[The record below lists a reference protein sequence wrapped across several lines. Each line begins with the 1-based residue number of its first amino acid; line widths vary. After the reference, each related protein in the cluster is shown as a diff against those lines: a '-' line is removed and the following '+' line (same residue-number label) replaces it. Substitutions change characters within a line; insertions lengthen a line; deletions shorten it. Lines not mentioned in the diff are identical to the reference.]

1 MTDEPHAFEEINRL
15 NEQLSAYIDGE
26 LSSDER
32 EILEKRLD
40 ADEPLRRHLEG
51 LKNNWSL
58 LEQLPRENAPSRF
71 TASTVGMVAIR
82 AEAYQTPDDHAAGWH
97 IRFFPR
103 WLLIL
108 CAASLAGS
116 FGYNATKTITNNVP
130 VNGLLETRNVFLL
143 QNLNFLEHFPEYY
156 QLGENIEFLKN
167 IYKLKYFSS
176 RTQVAADPSIV
187 RQAQNS
193 EEQARA
199 RIHSMDS
206 GRKKQLLT
214 SYLGFLQLPEKEQ
227 GRLLNLHADLV
238 SAPNAE
244 ILSKALIT
252 YTRWYQQRDPL
263 EQVEITLR
271 TQSEKIEYIQH
282 LVASPPVN
290 AKYFS
295 GNDFS
300 IVTRWLEDVAKRN
313 EKKLLRSVGKNR
325 SVAISRLTDH
335 ERSRQLVFLLVKKS
349 NRNQIFL
356 SNPVERKHYGVMK
369 ARLSESFQ
377 KTLVNQPSINDE
389 IVLLV
394 EMVRRD
400 FRDNRFR
407 TMERDKRQS
416 ND

>member
-1 MTDEPHAFEEINRL
+1 MTEEPQAFEEINRL

-26 LSSDER
+26 LSSDEI
-32 EILEKRLD
+32 EILEKSLD
-40 ADEPLRRHLEG
+40 ANEPLRRHLEG

-71 TASTVGMVAIR
+71 TASTVEMVAIH
-82 AEAYQTPDDHAAGWH
+82 AEAYQPSDVRATGWH

-108 CAASLAGS
+108 CVAVLAGI
-116 FGYNATKTITNNVP
+116 FGYSATKTITNNMP
-130 VNGLLETRNVFLL
+130 VNALLETRNVFLL

-156 QLGENIEFLKN
+156 QLGEDIKFLKN

-176 RTQVAADPSIV
+176 RTQVAADPGIV
-187 RQAQNS
+187 RQNQNS
-193 EEQARA
+193 EEQSRA
-199 RIHSMDS
+199 RIHSMNS

-214 SYLGFLQLPEKEQ
+214 SYLGFLQLPDKEQ
-227 GRLLNLHADLV
+227 SRLLTLHTNLV
-238 SAPNAE
+238 SAANAE

-271 TQSEKIEYIQH
+271 TQSEKIEYIRH

-290 AKYFS
+290 PKYFS
-295 GNDFS
+295 EKDFS
-300 IVTRWLEDVAKRN
+300 IITRWLEDVVRRN
-313 EKKLLRSVGKNR
+313 EKKLLRSVDKNR
-325 SVAISRLTDH
+325 NEAISRLTEH
-335 ERSRQLVFLLVKKS
+335 EKSRQLVFLLVKKS
-349 NRNQIFL
+349 YRNRILL
-356 SNPVERKHYGVMK
+356 SNPVERKQYVLMK

-377 KTLVNQPSINDE
+377 KTLVNQPSIDDE
-389 IVLLV
+389 MVLLV
-394 EMVRRD
+394 EIVRRK
-400 FRDNRFR
+400 FRDDRYR
-407 TMERDKRQS
+407 SMEQSKRQT